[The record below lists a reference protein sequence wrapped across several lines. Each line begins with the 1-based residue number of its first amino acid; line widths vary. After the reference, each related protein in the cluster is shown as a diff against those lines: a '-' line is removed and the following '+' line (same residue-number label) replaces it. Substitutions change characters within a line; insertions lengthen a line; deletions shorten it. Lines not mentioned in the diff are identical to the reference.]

1 MLPPTNQR
9 QHPIRDLTDHKD
21 LDNMIPVIAKMV
33 MVLKGSK
40 ISYHKS
46 KRSTLRLNLY
56 IN

>member
-33 MVLKGSK
+33 MSKGSK
-40 ISYHKS
+40 ISYH
-46 KRSTLRLNLY
+46 
-56 IN
+56 